1 MLAGRERALA
11 TIDLGAIRHNVNRL
25 ASLLPSGAAFCAVVK
40 ANGYGHGAVPVAEA
54 ALSAGASIL
63 GVATATEA
71 EELRTAG
78 ITAPVIVFGPLTGAE
93 LARAARARADVVVW
107 SRRFVVEALRLGA
120 RMHVKFNSGMG
131 RLGVHEEE
139 CETLAEQI
147 TSGGGALIGL
157 MTHFATADELESG
170 FFVYQLDRFLAL
182 AGRMK
187 AAYPALVTHA
197 ANSAATLRD
206 PRARCDLVRCGIAVY
221 GLSPWNE
228 DPFTD
233 DLRPAMRLS
242 SYLAGVRE
250 IAPGDS
256 VGYGRTFIADTQVR
270 VGIVPIGYADGV
282 ARALSNRGDVLVAG
296 RRCRIRGTI
305 SMDQLTIELPG
316 GVGHPG
322 DAVTF
327 IGESGKERILAEDV
341 AHLLGTINYEIACD
355 VSSRVVRRYVGGHSA
370 ADRGRGE
377 GS

>member
-1 MLAGRERALA
+1 VLAGRERALA
-11 TIDLGAIRHNVNRL
+11 TVDLGAIRHNVNRL
-25 ASLLPSGAAFCAVVK
+25 ASLLPRGAAFCAVVK

-54 ALSAGASIL
+54 ALSAGASVL
-63 GVATATEA
+63 GVATVTEA
-71 EELRTAG
+71 EELRAAGFTARAL
-78 ITAPVIVFGPLTGAE
+78 IFGPLTGAE
-93 LARAARARADVVVW
+93 LARAVKAQADVVVW
-107 SRRFVVEALRLGA
+107 SRRFVVEALRDGA

-131 RLGVHEEE
+131 RLGVHEEA
-139 CETLAEQI
+139 CEALADEI
-147 TSGGGALIGL
+147 TSGGGTLAGL
-157 MTHFATADELESG
+157 MTHFATADELEGS
-170 FFVYQLDRFLAL
+170 FFVYQLDRFLTL
-182 AGRMK
+182 SGRMK
-187 AAYPALVTHA
+187 AAYPGLVAHA

-206 PRARCDLVRCGIAVY
+206 PRARGDMVRCGIAVY

-228 DPFTD
+228 DPSAD

-256 VGYGRTFIADTQVR
+256 VGYGRTFIADTLVR
-270 VGIVPIGYADGV
+270 VGIVPIGYADGI
-282 ARALSNRGDVLVAG
+282 ARALSNRGHVLVAG

-305 SMDQLTIELPG
+305 SMDQLTIELPE

-355 VSSRVVRRYVGGHSA
+355 VGSRVVRRYVGGRA
-370 ADRGRGE
+370 